1 MMAKKKKGKHKAPPP
16 KPPCRRDLGE
26 LGRAA
31 HVEPLMPGGISW
43 QAKDGFSRKAG
54 LPGSPPTPEK
64 LEEMTKQ
71 YQENLRNSPLWG
83 EMVRKFGRAKA
94 EEVLK
99 ECRVELRPTKTG
111 IFSRVLGFFLR

>member
-1 MMAKKKKGKHKAPPP
+1 MAKKKKGKHKAPLP

-43 QAKDGFSRKAG
+43 QAKDGFHAL
-54 LPGSPPTPEK
+54 LPGTPPTPEK

-71 YQENLRNSPLWG
+71 YQ
-83 EMVRKFGRAKA
+83 V
-94 EEVLK
+94 
-99 ECRVELRPTKTG
+99 
-111 IFSRVLGFFLR
+111 